1 MKKLF
6 TLLVVVLFASAGM
19 FAQTTLAS
27 YDFQDNTYQGWQTYT
42 PTYSNDTLGFKWH
55 LSDYSGDIF
64 LRASS
69 YSSGTNFPTEQW
81 VYSPVIDASSY
92 DNLHIMFQN
101 DQNYE
106 PIQDLELYVST
117 DFDGD
122 SANFASATWNQ
133 LVIPSDQLS
142 DGSYNV
148 VVADIDASTQAAGQ
162 SAVYFAFKYVSDNT
176 GGGLWDVDSVY
187 IYANESSAISQT
199 VDVRS
204 IVYPSPAR
212 EVVHF
217 NTNSITNEITITNMA
232 GQVVKQ
238 ATVRNMVDIS
248 DLPAGIYNIAI
259 KNDEGVIY
267 DKFMKE

>member
-42 PTYSNDTLGFKWH
+42 PTYNNDTLGFKWH
-55 LSDYSGDIF
+55 TSSYSGDVF

-69 YSSGTNFPTEQW
+69 YSGGTNYATEQW

-101 DQNYE
+101 DQNYN

-117 DFDGD
+117 DFSGD
-122 SANFASATWNQ
+122 STSFGSATWTK
-133 LVIPSDQLS
+133 LTIDPSQLS

-148 VVADIDASTQAAGQ
+148 VVADVDASTAAGK
-162 SAVYFAFKYVSDNT
+162 SAVYFAYKYVSDNT
-176 GGGLWDVDSVY
+176 GGGLWDVDSIY
-187 IYANESSAISQT
+187 IYANAASSISQT

-212 EVVHF
+212 EFVHF
-217 NTNSITNEITITNMA
+217 NTNSISNEVTITNMA

-259 KNDEGVIY
+259 KNDEGVVY
-267 DKFMKE
+267 DKFLKE